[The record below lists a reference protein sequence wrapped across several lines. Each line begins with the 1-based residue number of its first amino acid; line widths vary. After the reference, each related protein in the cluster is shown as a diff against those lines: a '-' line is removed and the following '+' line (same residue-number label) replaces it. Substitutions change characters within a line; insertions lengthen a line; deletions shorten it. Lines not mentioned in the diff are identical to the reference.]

1 MRWHTEKIYFS
12 SVDITLHGIIY
23 LPNGEGRF
31 PGVVMCHGMAS
42 DHRSMRPCAQQLA
55 RQGIATLA
63 LDLRGHGKSN
73 GTLDGGIGQDV
84 TAAYN
89 VLKNHSRVDSEC
101 IGLVG
106 HSMGA
111 LACLY
116 AATVINGAKA
126 VVLLSIPAEI
136 GSIAE
141 FWRPMHDQAERL
153 GTSVLEFPRI
163 GPLPYAGW
171 LNQQISRL
179 WMRFR
184 KYKLC
189 IDINHDTKSW
199 DSLNPLE
206 NIEKIGNIPKLL
218 IHSKGDKWLPYE
230 KTIALYEKAQQPKE
244 MILFERG
251 YHVTPLLPGK
261 LRRKWMAWLVST
273 LKVKGDS

>member
-1 MRWHTEKIYFS
+1 MRWYTEKVYFS
-12 SVDITLHGIIY
+12 SVDVKLHGIIY
-23 LPNGEGRF
+23 LPKGDGRF

-42 DHRSMRPCAQQLA
+42 DYRSVRPCAQQLA

-63 LDLRGHGKSN
+63 LDLRGHGKSS

-84 TAAYN
+84 VAAYN
-89 VLKNHSRVDSEC
+89 TLKNHAKVDSEC

-111 LACLY
+111 LASLY
-116 AATVINGAKA
+116 AATMVNKVQA
-126 VVLLSIPAEI
+126 VVLLSLPAEI
-136 GSIAE
+136 GNIDE
-141 FWRPMHDQAERL
+141 FWSPMHVQSERL
-153 GTSVLEFPRI
+153 GTSLLEFPRI
-163 GPLPYAGW
+163 GPLPYVGW
-171 LNQQISRL
+171 LNRLISML

-206 NIEKIGNIPKLL
+206 NIVRVGDIPKLF

-261 LRRKWMAWLVST
+261 LRRRWMAWLVST
-273 LKVKGDS
+273 LKVKGNS

>member
-12 SVDITLHGIIY
+12 SVDIKLHGIIY

-31 PGVVMCHGMAS
+31 PGVVMCNGMAS

-84 TAAYN
+84 AAAYN

-189 IDINHDTKSW
+189 IDINHDTKYW

-218 IHSKGDKWLPYE
+218 MHSKGDKWLPYE

-251 YHVTPLLPGK
+251 YHVTPLLPGR
-261 LRRKWMAWLVST
+261 LRGRWMAWLIAI
-273 LKVKGDS
+273 LKEKGN

>member
-1 MRWHTEKIYFS
+1 
-12 SVDITLHGIIY
+12 
-23 LPNGEGRF
+23 
-31 PGVVMCHGMAS
+31 MAS

-55 RQGIATLA
+55 PTGIAPLV
-63 LDLRGHGKSN
+63 LDLRGHGRSS
-73 GTLDGGIGQDV
+73 GTLDGDIGEDV
-84 TAAYN
+84 VAAYN
-89 VLKNHSRVDSEC
+89 VLKNHARIDSGR

-106 HSMGA
+106 HSLGA

-116 AATVINGAKA
+116 AASAVNGAKA
-126 VVLLSIPAEI
+126 LVLLSIPSDI

-141 FWRPMHDQAERL
+141 FWKPMHEEAERL

-171 LNQQISRL
+171 FNQQVSML

-184 KYKLC
+184 NYKLR

-199 DSLNPLE
+199 DLLNPLAH
-206 NIEKIGNIPKLL
+206 IEKIGDMPKLL

-251 YHVTPLLPGK
+251 YHVTPLLPGR
-261 LRRKWMAWLVST
+261 LRRKWIAWLVSV
-273 LKVKGDS
+273 LKEKGDR

>member
-1 MRWHTEKIYFS
+1 MRWHTEKTYFPS
-12 SVDITLHGIIY
+12 GDIKLHGVIY
-23 LPNGEGRF
+23 IPKGEGQF

-55 RQGIATLA
+55 RRGIATLA

-73 GTLDGGIGQDV
+73 GTLDGNIGQDV
-84 TAAYN
+84 VAAFN
-89 VLKNHSRVDSEC
+89 ILKNHAKVDSQC
-101 IGLVG
+101 VGLVG
-106 HSMGA
+106 HSLGA
-111 LACLY
+111 LASLY
-116 AATVINGAKA
+116 AATVVSKVQA
-126 VVLLSIPAEI
+126 VVLLSIPSDI

-153 GTSVLEFPRI
+153 GISVLAFPRI

-179 WMRFR
+179 WMLFR

-189 IDINHDTKSW
+189 IDVNHVTKSW
-199 DSLNPLE
+199 DSLNPME
-206 NIEKIGNIPKLL
+206 NIEKIGNIPKLF
-218 IHSKGDKWLPYE
+218 IHSKGDQWLPYE
-230 KTIALYEKAQQPKE
+230 KTIALYEEAQQPKE

-251 YHVTPLLPGK
+251 YHVTPLLPGR

-273 LKVKGDS
+273 LKEKGS

>member
-1 MRWHTEKIYFS
+1 MRWHTEKIDFP
-12 SVDITLHGIIY
+12 SVDIKLHGIIY
-23 LPNGEGRF
+23 LPKGEGRF

-55 RQGIATLA
+55 RRGIATLA

-73 GTLDGGIGQDV
+73 GTLDGDIGQDV
-84 TAAYN
+84 VAACN
-89 VLKNHSRVDSEC
+89 ILKSHVKVDGER

-116 AATVINGAKA
+116 AATMRNKVKA

-141 FWRPMHDQAERL
+141 FWNPMHDQAERL

-184 KYKLC
+184 KYRLC

-206 NIEKIGNIPKLL
+206 NIERIGNMPKLL
-218 IHSKGDKWLPYE
+218 IHSKEDKWLPYE
-230 KTIALYEKAQQPKE
+230 KTVALYEKAQQPKE

-251 YHVTPLLPGK
+251 YHVTPLLPGR
-261 LRRKWMAWLVST
+261 LRGRWMAWLISI
-273 LKVKGDS
+273 LKEKGN

>member
-1 MRWHTEKIYFS
+1 MRWRTEKIYFPS
-12 SVDITLHGIIY
+12 GNLKLHGIIY
-23 LPNGEGRF
+23 LPIGEGQF

-42 DHRSMRPCAQQLA
+42 DHRSMRPCAQRLA
-55 RQGIATLA
+55 RRGIAILA
-63 LDLRGHGKSN
+63 FDLRGHGKSD

-84 TAAYN
+84 VAAYN
-89 VLKNHSRVDSEC
+89 VFKQHSRVDSEH

-116 AATVINGAKA
+116 AATAINGAKA
-126 VVLLSIPAEI
+126 VVLLSIPSDI

-141 FWRPMHDQAERL
+141 FWKPMREKAERL
-153 GTSVLEFPRI
+153 GTSVLEFPRV

-171 LNQQISRL
+171 LNQQISML

-184 KYKLC
+184 RYRLC
-189 IDINHDTKSW
+189 IDIDHNTQSW
-199 DSLNPLE
+199 DYLNPLDH
-206 NIEKIGNIPKLL
+206 IVKIGNIPKLI

-251 YHVTPLLPGK
+251 FHVTPLLPGR
-261 LRRKWMAWLVST
+261 LREKWMTWMVSI
-273 LKVKGDS
+273 LKEKGN